1 MKRLK
6 LRKEVKFIT
15 CLLCFALL
23 LGFLPT
29 MNVIAEDQNDET
41 VTTYINSEF
50 SDEVSVGPY
59 VKYEPSSNNITPSR
73 ASTYSLKARST
84 FSTPSSSTEDDL
96 VINSG
101 DTNKDGSIK
110 YNNGITVDKTISAAN
125 LKDTQGNVVRDAY
138 KLNMTAES
146 ESNIVEINKGVDFI
160 LLLDMSK
167 YMATSNG
174 TDRLSALKDAVTK
187 FINTVAEKAPDSR
200 IAIVSYSDNSSV
212 LSGSKVANDGALVT
226 LNAQGKESLIQ
237 IVDSNLNNPSG
248 NSNCD
253 MAMLDSL
260 KIFQDANSN
269 ENKDKTGTM
278 YKDRTRVS
286 ILFTA
291 GIPGDGIDDKHY
303 TGWSENARNVA
314 QASMSLSVIL
324 KGERFATINPPD
336 NSNVAGG
343 KKWGELKVNYDGLGL
358 KYVGCKATMYTVGL
372 NLPEAAY
379 PLTETGGENFDSI
392 ANITDYDKDKKT
404 FSAELKLEYYKAALV
419 NEYLYRVS
427 QHRPT
432 GRHLTINPD
441 GNVVGVNKIEDSFDA
456 CYKSL
461 PTISRKKNKKT
472 YTFNMQGLFYNGQLY
487 FLYPDKLTRDLE
499 NGYYLTATDN
509 NIARLTEIFEKIA
522 QQTGESIE
530 NLTIRDYID
539 PSFEVIN
546 ENGEVLNVGDT
557 VTSVTSEGILRQ
569 DENGLYYIEW
579 NEVELSPPSAD
590 GEVEAKTFNQSI
602 YVRLKDSSFGGNQ
615 VYTNIPELSGVYTTD
630 TSVYLFPEPSVDIPI
645 NFTLKTNDQSIYLS
659 QPADLTKCIS
669 TDGIDGIDGINNRYV
684 DIKYT
689 IKDGDNEIATLTIPA
704 GTVVSED
711 KWSNPNLLKNLTEDK
726 TYTVEVT
733 VSSVCN
739 TCNESTDTHHIHDNV
754 TSYSSKVPA
763 KVCVYKPEVTFADK
777 DVYYGDTVGTLE
789 PISIVWKH
797 YKADDNYTIADVA
810 DVNEL
815 GSAPEITFT
824 YHSGESQININ
835 SDSSVNSKSDI
846 VVDVVSSINGNN
858 INEHTSYIH
867 QKCSENEGIPVDREF
882 ILHVKTCQL
891 TVTKSGGESG
901 EPYIFTLYKFNGN
914 DYVPYTQ
921 ITVIGNGSETVYEL
935 PVGTYKIEED
945 EGWSWRYSAA
955 CPDPITLSSSNS
967 TGILSCTNTKN
978 KSQWLNGFSTVVQN
992 IYGQASKQKTTSE

>member
-84 FSTPSSSTEDDL
+84 FSTPSNSTEDDL
-96 VINSG
+96 VINNG
-101 DTNKDGSIK
+101 AMNEDGSIT
-110 YNNGITVDKTISAAN
+110 YENGIKVDKTIETAN
-125 LKDTQGNVVRDAY
+125 LNDTQGNVVSDAY
-138 KLNMTAES
+138 KLNMTAEAA
-146 ESNIVEINKGVDFI
+146 SNIIEINKGVDFI

-167 YMATSNG
+167 YMATSGG
-174 TDRLSALKDAVTK
+174 TDRLSALKGAVTK

-200 IAIVSYSDNSSV
+200 IALVSYSDNSSV

-237 IVDSNLNNPSG
+237 IVNRNLNNPSG

-269 ENKDKTGTM
+269 VNKDKTGTM

-291 GIPGDGIDDKHY
+291 GIPGNGINNDHY
-303 TGWSENARNVA
+303 TGWDVNARNVA

-324 KGERFATINPPD
+324 KGDRFETITPPD

-343 KKWGELKVNYDGLGL
+343 DKWEQLKGTYVGLGL
-358 KYVGCKATMYTVGL
+358 EYEGCKATMYTVGL

-379 PLTETGGENFDSI
+379 PLSETGNQVETFDSI
-392 ANITDYDKDKKT
+392 AETAYDKDKKT
-404 FSAELKLEYYKAALV
+404 YSAKLKQEYYKAALV

-432 GRHLTINPD
+432 GEHLTISSD
-441 GNVVGVNKIEDSFDA
+441 GDVVGVNKIENSFA
-456 CYKSL
+456 YCYNNL
-461 PTISRKKNKKT
+461 PTISKKIGHKN
-472 YTFNMQGLFYNGQLY
+472 YTFNMKDLFYNGQLY

-499 NGYYLTATDN
+499 NGYYLTATDT
-509 NIARLTEIFEKIA
+509 NIAKLTEIFEKIA

-546 ENGEVLNVGDT
+546 ENGGVLNVGEK
-557 VTSVTSEGILRQ
+557 VTSGTSEGTLCQ

-579 NEVELSPPSAD
+579 NEVELSPQSAD
-590 GEVEAKTFNQSI
+590 GKVEAKTFNQSI

-615 VYTNIPELSGVYTTD
+615 AYTNISGLSGVYTTK
-630 TSVYLFPEPSVDIPI
+630 TSVYPFPVPSVDIPI
-645 NFTLKTNDQSIYLS
+645 KFTLQTNNQSIYLS
-659 QPADLTKCIS
+659 QSADLTKCIS
-669 TDGIDGIDGINNRYV
+669 TDGIDGINNRYV
-684 DIKYT
+684 DITYT
-689 IKDGDNEIATLTIPA
+689 IKDGDNVIATLNIPA
-704 GTVVSED
+704 RTVVSEVE
-711 KWSNPNLLKNLTEDK
+711 WSSSNLRMNLTKDK
-726 TYTVEVT
+726 TYTVEVE
-733 VSSVCN
+733 VASACN
-739 TCNESTDTHHIHDNV
+739 SCNENASAHHIHNEV
-754 TSYSSKVPA
+754 TPKTIPGKAQIY
-763 KVCVYKPEVTFADK
+763 VYKPEVTFADK
-777 DVYYGDTVGTLE
+777 DVYYGDKVGTLG
-789 PISIVWKH
+789 PDSIVWKH
-797 YKADDNYTIADVA
+797 TDADDKYTIADEK
-810 DVNEL
+810 EL
-815 GSAPEITFT
+815 GSAPIITFT
-824 YHSGESQININ
+824 YLSGESQIN
-835 SDSSVNSKSDI
+835 SESFVNSKSDI
-846 VVDVVSSINGNN
+846 VVDVDSYIDGNN
-858 INEHTSYIH
+858 INNNTKYIH
-867 QKCSENEGIPVDREF
+867 KECSDPEKDTILDNGEF

-901 EPYIFTLYKFNGN
+901 EPYIFTLYKSNGN
-914 DYVPYTQ
+914 DYVPYSQ

-935 PVGTYKIEED
+935 PVGTYKIVED
-945 EGWSWRYSAA
+945 EGWSWRYSPA
-955 CPDPITLSSSNS
+955 CSGPITLSSSS
-967 TGILSCTNTKN
+967 SRGSLSCKNTKNEN
-978 KSQWLNGFSTVVQN
+978 KSQWLNGFSIVVQN
-992 IYGQASKQKTTSE
+992 IYGQESKQKTTNG

>member
-84 FSTPSSSTEDDL
+84 FSTPSNSTEDDL
-96 VINSG
+96 VINNG
-101 DTNKDGSIK
+101 AMNEDGSIT
-110 YNNGITVDKTISAAN
+110 YENGIKVDKTIETAN
-125 LKDTQGNVVRDAY
+125 LNDTQGNVVSDAY
-138 KLNMTAES
+138 KLNMTAEAA
-146 ESNIVEINKGVDFI
+146 SNIIEINKGVDFI

-167 YMATSNG
+167 YMATSGG
-174 TDRLSALKDAVTK
+174 TDRLSALKGAVTK

-200 IAIVSYSDNSSV
+200 IALVSYSDNSSV

-237 IVDSNLNNPSG
+237 IVNRNLNNPSG

-269 ENKDKTGTM
+269 VNKDKTGTM

-291 GIPGDGIDDKHY
+291 GIPGNGINNDHY
-303 TGWSENARNVA
+303 TGWDVNARNVA

-324 KGERFATINPPD
+324 KGDRFETITPPD

-343 KKWGELKVNYDGLGL
+343 DKWEQLKGTYVGLGL
-358 KYVGCKATMYTVGL
+358 EYEGCKATMYTVGL

-461 PTISRKKNKKT
+461 PTISRTKGKKT
-472 YTFNMQGLFYNGQLY
+472 YTFNMKDLFYNGQLY

-499 NGYYLTATDN
+499 NGYYLTATDT
-509 NIARLTEIFEKIA
+509 NIAKLTEIFEKIA

-546 ENGEVLNVGDT
+546 ENGGVLNVGEK
-557 VTSVTSEGILRQ
+557 VTSGTSEGTLCQ

-579 NEVELSPPSAD
+579 NEVELSPQSAD
-590 GEVEAKTFNQSI
+590 GKVEAKTFNQSI

-615 VYTNIPELSGVYTTD
+615 AYTNISGLSGVYTTK
-630 TSVYLFPEPSVDIPI
+630 TSVYPFPVPSVDIPI
-645 NFTLKTNDQSIYLS
+645 KFTLQTNNQSIYLS
-659 QPADLTKCIS
+659 QSADLTKCIS
-669 TDGIDGIDGINNRYV
+669 TDGIDGINNRYV
-684 DIKYT
+684 DITYT
-689 IKDGDNEIATLTIPA
+689 IKDGDNVIATLTIPA

-754 TSYSSKVPA
+754 TSYSSKDPA

-797 YKADDNYTIADVA
+797 YKADDNYTIA

-867 QKCSENEGIPVDREF
+867 KKCSENEGIPVDREF
-882 ILHVKTCQL
+882 ILHVNTCQL

-901 EPYIFTLYKFNGN
+901 EPYIFTLSKSNGTN
-914 DYVPYTQ
+914 YVPYSQ

-955 CPDPITLSSSNS
+955 CSAPITLTSSSS
-967 TGILSCTNTKN
+967 TGTLLCTNTMYKP
-978 KSQWLNGFSTVVQN
+978 QWLNGFSTVVQN

>member
-101 DTNKDGSIK
+101 TKNENGSIT
-110 YNNGITVDKTISAAN
+110 YENGIKVDKTIETAN
-125 LKDTQGNVVRDAY
+125 LNDTQGNVVSDTY
-138 KLNMTAES
+138 KLNMTAEAA
-146 ESNIVEINKGVDFI
+146 SNIIEINKGVDFI

-167 YMATSNG
+167 YMATSGG
-174 TDRLSALKDAVTK
+174 TDRLSALKGAVTK

-237 IVDSNLNNPSG
+237 IVDRNLNNPSG

-324 KGERFATINPPD
+324 KGERFKTIVPPPD
-336 NSNVAGG
+336 SNVAGG
-343 KKWGELKVNYDGLGL
+343 KRWRELKSNYDASGLE
-358 KYVGCKATMYTVGL
+358 YVGCKATMYTVGL
-372 NLPEAAY
+372 NLPEAEY
-379 PLTETGGENFDSI
+379 PLKLSETGNVVDNFDSI
-392 ANITDYDKDKKT
+392 AETVYDKDKKT
-404 FSAELKLEYYKAALV
+404 YSPKLKQEYYKAALV

-432 GRHLTINPD
+432 GEHLTISSD
-441 GNVVGVNKIEDSFDA
+441 GDVVGVNKIENSFA
-456 CYKSL
+456 YCYNNL
-461 PTISRKKNKKT
+461 PTISKKIGQKN
-472 YTFNMQGLFYNGQLY
+472 YTFNMQDLFYNGQLY

-499 NGYYLTATDN
+499 NGYYLTATDT
-509 NIARLTEIFEKIA
+509 NIAKLTEIFEKIA

-546 ENGEVLNVGDT
+546 ENGGVLNVGEK
-557 VTSVTSEGILRQ
+557 VTSGTSEGTLCQ

-579 NEVELSPPSAD
+579 NEVELSPQSAD
-590 GEVEAKTFNQSI
+590 GKVEAKTFNQSI

-630 TSVYLFPEPSVDIPI
+630 TSVYPFPEPSVDIPI

-669 TDGIDGIDGINNRYV
+669 TDGIDGINNRYV
-684 DIKYT
+684 DITYT
-689 IKDGDNEIATLTIPA
+689 IKDGDNVIATLTIPA

-754 TSYSSKVPA
+754 TSYSSEDPA

-797 YKADDNYTIADVA
+797 YKADDNYTIA

-867 QKCSENEGIPVDREF
+867 KKCSENEGIPVDREF
-882 ILHVKTCQL
+882 ILHVNTCQL

-901 EPYIFTLYKFNGN
+901 EPYIFTLSKSNGTN
-914 DYVPYTQ
+914 YVPYSQ

-955 CPDPITLSSSNS
+955 CPDPITLTSSSS
-967 TGILSCTNTKN
+967 TGTLLCTNTMYKP
-978 KSQWLNGFSTVVQN
+978 QWLNGFSTVVQN